1 MPAKHLFQDTTG
13 DISHLLIYFPPVA
26 HVMTKSSRLI
36 FFSVGNTSPAVER
49 KAIIVSSLNL
59 GPICVDL

>member
-1 MPAKHLFQDTTG
+1 MPANIFQDTTG

-36 FFSVGNTSPAVER
+36 FFSVGNKSPAVER
-49 KAIIVSSLNL
+49 KAIIMFSLNL
-59 GPICVDL
+59 RPICVEL